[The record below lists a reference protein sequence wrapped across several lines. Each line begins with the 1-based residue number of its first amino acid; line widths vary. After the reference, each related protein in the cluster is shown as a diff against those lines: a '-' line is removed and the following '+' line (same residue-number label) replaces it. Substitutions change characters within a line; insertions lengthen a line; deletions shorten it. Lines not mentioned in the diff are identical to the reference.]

1 MVFSIVFTNCHLPS
15 AILLCKKTGQ
25 SHDRPAN
32 TNTIQTHGMC
42 NMCYANI
49 MLCLGFPR
57 AFLKTSSSNAQMLK
71 RNGETP
77 RHGSPKCFTMASTS
91 ARRNIRRLGL

>member
-1 MVFSIVFTNCHLPS
+1 MVFSIVFSNCHLPS

-32 TNTIQTHGMC
+32 TNTIRHMVCVICAMQY
-42 NMCYANI
+42 NA
-49 MLCLGFPR
+49 CLRFPR
-57 AFLKTSSSNAQMLK
+57 AFLKTSCFLCKMLK

-77 RHGSPKCFTMASTS
+77 RHGSPKCFTIASTS
-91 ARRNIRRLGL
+91 GLRNECRWGW